1 MKKGITAD
9 TPHKDWPTI
18 DTEILDKVEQWPIP
32 SIEERV
38 ESVVLQLYNCT
49 NGKVGK
55 DFGQAVVGGGGQ
67 ASFDDY
73 DEVLS
78 IQAASYCIDDREF
91 VDFLTSMASERG
103 VLESSPSGEVII
115 KLTLEGHRVAEAA
128 RRKFSL

>member
-18 DTEILDKVEQWPIP
+18 DIEILDKVEQWPIP

-38 ESVVLQLYNCT
+38 ESVALQLYNCT

-55 DFGQAVVGGGGQ
+55 DFGQAVVGAGGEAHFNG
-67 ASFDDY
+67 Y
-73 DEVLS
+73 EEVLS
-78 IQAASYCIDDREF
+78 MQAASYCIDDREF
-91 VDFLTSMASERG
+91 VDLLTSMAGESG
-103 VLESSPSGEVII
+103 LLEFSPSGEVII